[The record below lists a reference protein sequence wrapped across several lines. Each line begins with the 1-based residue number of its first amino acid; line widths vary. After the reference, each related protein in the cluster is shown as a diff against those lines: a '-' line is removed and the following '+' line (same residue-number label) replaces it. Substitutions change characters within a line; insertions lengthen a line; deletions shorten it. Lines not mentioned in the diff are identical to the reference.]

1 MIDIENQKD
10 KEIIE
15 NQAVLLLEKVKKSY
29 HIGEQEYMALKSIE
43 LKINKGEF
51 VSFVGK
57 SGSGKSTLLNLLG
70 GIDRPT
76 EGRILINNEDINSFN
91 ESKLSKFRGRNI
103 GFVFQFFQLM
113 PTLTVLE
120 NVIMPMDFM
129 KKIPSS
135 KRKERAEQLLEKV
148 GVIDQAKKFPST
160 LSGGQQQ
167 RVAIARALAN
177 DPKIILADE
186 PTGNLDSQ
194 TTEDIF
200 NLLNT
205 LAREGKNII
214 MVTHNEEIAE
224 RCSRVIRIRD
234 GLIVE
239 DICKKNDKR

>member
-1 MIDIENQKD
+1 MLSMEKR
-10 KEIIE
+10 EML
-15 NQAVLLLEKVKKSY
+15 VLEKVKKVY
-29 HIGEQEYMALKSIE
+29 HSGEKEYLAVKGVD

-51 VSFVGK
+51 IAIVGK

-70 GIDRPT
+70 GIDKPT
-76 EGRILINNEDINSFN
+76 EGRVLINNEEISRLN
-91 ESKLSKFRGRNI
+91 ESRLSQFRGENI
-103 GFVFQFFQLM
+103 GFVFQFFQLI

-129 KKIPSS
+129 KNIPSS
-135 KRKERAEQLLEKV
+135 QRKQRAEMLLEKV
-148 GVIDQAKKFPST
+148 GILEHAKKFPSA
-160 LSGGQQQ
+160 LSGGEQQ

-200 NLLNT
+200 SLLNT
-205 LAREGKNII
+205 LTGEGKTII

-224 RCSRVIRIRD
+224 RCRRVIRIKD
-234 GLIVE
+234 GLVVE
-239 DICKKNDKR
+239 DICNNHEKR

>member
-1 MIDIENQKD
+1 MRGLEDIDK
-10 KEIIE
+10 
-15 NQAVLLLEKVKKSY
+15 QAVLVLEKVKKVY
-29 HIGEQEYMALKSIE
+29 HTGEKDYMALKGIE
-43 LKINKGEF
+43 LKIVKGEF

-70 GIDRPT
+70 GIDKPT
-76 EGRILINNEDINSFN
+76 EGRILINNEDINSFS
-91 ESKLSKFRGRNI
+91 ESKLSRFRGKNI

-120 NVIMPMDFM
+120 NVIMPMDFL

-135 KRKERAEQLLEKV
+135 QRKERAERLLEKV
-148 GVIDQAKKFPST
+148 GILEQAKKFPSA

-177 DPKIILADE
+177 DPEIILADE

-194 TTEDIF
+194 TAEEVF
-200 NLLNT
+200 SLLNT
-205 LAREGKNII
+205 LAREGKNVI

-239 DICKKNDKR
+239 DICKRDDKRWNQ